1 MGEGEEKGFEFGVA
15 FVLWSG
21 GSESSSPL
29 DLDIVKEEEDF
40 GERERFTRRR
50 EDKSRRVLF
59 FLSEFEFAFFITLNK
74 VSLGFTQ
81 GNLDRPRQITINIKK
96 N

>member
-29 DLDIVKEEEDF
+29 DLDIVKEEQDF
-40 GERERFTRRR
+40 GEREIYKEKRRQ
-50 EDKSRRVLF
+50 SRRVLF

-74 VSLGFTQ
+74 VSLIFFS
-81 GNLDRPRQITINIKK
+81 K
-96 N
+96 

>member
-50 EDKSRRVLF
+50 KDRVEEYFSSCQSLSLLF
-59 FLSEFEFAFFITLNK
+59 LLLWIKFHL
-74 VSLGFTQ
+74 VSHGE
-81 GNLDRPRQITINIKK
+81 I
-96 N
+96 

>member
-21 GSESSSPL
+21 RSESSSPL

-50 EDKSRRVLF
+50 KDRVEEYFSSCQSLSLLF
-59 FLSEFEFAFFITLNK
+59 LL
-74 VSLGFTQ
+74 L
-81 GNLDRPRQITINIKK
+81 
-96 N
+96 

>member
-1 MGEGEEKGFEFGVA
+1 MGEGEERGFEFGVA

-50 EDKSRRVLF
+50 KDRVEEYFSSCQSLSLLF
-59 FLSEFEFAFFITLNK
+59 LL
-74 VSLGFTQ
+74 L
-81 GNLDRPRQITINIKK
+81 
-96 N
+96 

>member
-50 EDKSRRVLF
+50 KDRVEEYFSSCQSLSLLF
-59 FLSEFEFAFFITLNK
+59 LL
-74 VSLGFTQ
+74 L
-81 GNLDRPRQITINIKK
+81 
-96 N
+96 

>member
-1 MGEGEEKGFEFGVA
+1 M
-15 FVLWSG
+15 LWSG

-50 EDKSRRVLF
+50 KDRVEEYFSSCQSLSLLF
-59 FLSEFEFAFFITLNK
+59 LL
-74 VSLGFTQ
+74 L
-81 GNLDRPRQITINIKK
+81 
-96 N
+96 